1 MTLSPAALVLLDTN
15 VFVNLVR
22 GNQVGWYLEKEYN
35 LSKRPERPLL
45 SSVVCGEIKGL
56 AKYWEWGSKKLD
68 KLEKILAELVLVSA
82 GESPVIDAYA
92 ALYAQL
98 TPAGIKLG
106 ENDLWIAATAQAAGA
121 TLLTTDS
128 DFDRLPA
135 DTVSVERVDPNG
147 IPKPNGV

>member
-1 MTLSPAALVLLDTN
+1 MLLDTN

-22 GNQVGWYLEKEYN
+22 GNDIGRHIERQYS

-45 SSVVCGEIKGL
+45 SSVVRGEIKGL
-56 AKYWEWGSKKLD
+56 ARYWGWGPRKLD
-68 KLEKILAELVLVSA
+68 ELQKILDELVPVSA
-82 GESPVIDAYA
+82 GEAPIVDAYA

-106 ENDLWIAATAQAAGA
+106 ENDLWIAATAQAANA

-128 DFDRLPA
+128 DFERLPPG
-135 DTVSVERVDPNG
+135 TVSVERVDPNAIRTTDG
-147 IPKPNGV
+147 I